1 MTPANLVRMAKL
13 CGIDL
18 LALTD
23 HNSTANCRA
32 AMEVGKEVG
41 VMVLSGMELC
51 TQEEIHVI
59 CLLPDIESATAFG
72 ELVRTHI
79 PPIQNRPE
87 IFGNQNICDRK
98 DYVLDAESLLLTN
111 ATDIPLS
118 DVVPLVQ
125 SYGGICF
132 PAHIDRASYSLIS
145 VLGTFPDTM
154 GFQAA
159 ECTMEANVPLWT
171 AQQPILKQL
180 HVLQNSDAHTLE
192 RLASTT
198 PQALPLDSCSFAGLH
213 TYLESPLP

>member
-23 HNSTANCRA
+23 HNSTANCCA
-32 AMEVGKEVG
+32 AMEVGKAVG
-41 VMVLSGMELC
+41 VTVLAGMELC

-72 ELVRTHI
+72 ELVKAHI

-87 IFGNQNICDRK
+87 IFGNQNICDAK
-98 DYVLDAESLLLTN
+98 DCVLGTESLLLTN
-111 ATDIPLS
+111 ATNIPLCE
-118 DVVPLVQ
+118 VLPLVQ

-132 PAHIDRASYSLIS
+132 PAHLDRASYSLIS
-145 VLGTFPDTM
+145 VLGTFPATL

-159 ECTMEANVPLWT
+159 ECTMEANLPLWT

-180 HVLQNSDAHTLE
+180 HILQNSDAHTLE
-192 RLASTT
+192 RLATIT
-198 PQALPLDSCSFAGLH
+198 PQALPLESCSFAGLCA
-213 TYLESPLP
+213 YLESPLP